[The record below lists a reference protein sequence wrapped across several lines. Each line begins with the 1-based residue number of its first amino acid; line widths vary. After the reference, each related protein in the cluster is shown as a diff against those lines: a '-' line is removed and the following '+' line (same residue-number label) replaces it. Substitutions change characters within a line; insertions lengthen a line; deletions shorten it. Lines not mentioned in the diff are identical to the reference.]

1 MKNYRLDDFEKSFG
15 QLVFPNYELFDDVSA
30 AYSDFFQKITTVI
43 NKIAPF
49 KTKRVKANTQK
60 WFDGEVLEKLNSRD
74 KLFQIFKKSR
84 LHIDKELF
92 KKVRYEALKLIVT
105 KKKAFVKE
113 KISESIGKPKELW
126 ESLRYLGMP
135 NKTLISNFNVMEDN
149 DTLTYDTCSISTVFK
164 NFFLSLAESLLIKH
178 TNPGDED
185 NLKSVINY

>member
-1 MKNYRLDDFEKSFG
+1 MKNYRLDDYEKSFG
-15 QLVFPNYELFDDVSA
+15 QLVFSNYEICDGINA
-30 AYSDFFQKITTVI
+30 AYSDFFQKIMTVI

-60 WFDGEVLEKLNSRD
+60 WFHGEFLEKLKSRD
-74 KLFQIFKKSR
+74 NLIQRFKESR

-92 KKVRYEALKLIVT
+92 KKVKYEALKLIAT

-126 ESLRYLGMP
+126 ESLRYLAMP

-149 DTLTYDTCSISTVFK
+149 DTLTYDTHSISTLSKNVF
-164 NFFLSLAESLLIKH
+164 LCLAKSLLIKLP
-178 TNPGDED
+178 NPGDED
-185 NLKSVINY
+185 YLKFVINY